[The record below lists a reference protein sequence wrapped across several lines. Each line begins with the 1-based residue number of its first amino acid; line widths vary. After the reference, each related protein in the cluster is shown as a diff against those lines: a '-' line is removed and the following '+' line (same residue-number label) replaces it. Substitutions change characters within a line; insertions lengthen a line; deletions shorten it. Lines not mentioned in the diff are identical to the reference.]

1 MFFLDNYGLDP
12 LIINGDQMLL
22 HRNENSSQKPLTFTG
37 IDTYVKENCSP
48 SGERVMDFPQ
58 LCWNPSMPRKSEFI
72 FKGKGTLQNFIYL
85 NVLSLTVLQKGSIV
99 WSRC

>member
-12 LIINGDQMLL
+12 SIINGDQMLL

-37 IDTYVKENCSP
+37 IDTYVKVNCSP

-58 LCWNPSMPRKSEFI
+58 LCWNPSIPRKPEFI

-85 NVLSLTVLQKGSIV
+85 KKGSIV